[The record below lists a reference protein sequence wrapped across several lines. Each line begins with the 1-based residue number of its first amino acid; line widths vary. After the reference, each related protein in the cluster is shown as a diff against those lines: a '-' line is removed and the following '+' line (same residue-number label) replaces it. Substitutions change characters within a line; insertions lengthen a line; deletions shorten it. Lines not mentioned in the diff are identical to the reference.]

1 MKRTIVL
8 AAILAVSMALPAG
21 CAGTARPTVAGPATP
36 TITTPTPTAT
46 SPTSAPAGATPPT
59 ATTTACRPDDGPGG
73 ILRALTVEHLADR
86 DRVVFQF
93 HGRGSIQA
101 PRIAYVDKVTE
112 DPSDRP
118 VALLGQAFLTVV
130 FHDARLDTAP
140 IESDPDK
147 VVRYD
152 GPTRLTPGWPL
163 LRELAVTGDFEA
175 VLSFGLGL
183 SHRAGIRTTAP
194 RGAACLILDLS

>member
-1 MKRTIVL
+1 MRRAFML
-8 AAILAVSMALPAG
+8 AAILAVSVALPAG
-21 CAGTARPTVAGPATP
+21 CAGAARPTAAGPATP
-36 TITTPTPTAT
+36 TLSTPAQTP
-46 SPTSAPAGATPPT
+46 PISAPARAKPPAAT
-59 ATTTACRPDDGPGG
+59 AVSCRPDDGPDG
-73 ILRALTVEHLADR
+73 ILQALTVEHLADR

-93 HGRGSIQA
+93 HGRVTIRA

-118 VALLGQAFLTVV
+118 VTLLGEAFLTVV

-152 GPTRLTPGWPL
+152 GPTRLTPRLPL
-163 LRELAVTGDFEA
+163 LRELAVAGDFEA

-183 SHRAGIRTTAP
+183 SHRAGIHTTTP
-194 RGAACLILDLS
+194 RGQACLILDLS